1 MSLHSCAQLLR
12 GCHRAWCRVLWS
24 SEFHDSAPLPE
35 STGPTGVLLR
45 WFRDFPGLR
54 RLVGGMMV
62 SYFSQASAE
71 WLCPSLDEASSS
83 EEDAVPP
90 KSADTS
96 ETPVT
101 PSHDTDETV
110 SESEITLSLSSDSSS
125 SSDVGLH

>member
-83 EEDAVPP
+83 EEDAVPL

-96 ETPVT
+96 ETLDT
-101 PSHDTDETV
+101 PYRDTDEIF
-110 SESEITLSLSSDSSS
+110 ELSSS
-125 SSDVGLH
+125 SSITSSDSLDAPE

>member
-35 STGPTGVLLR
+35 STGPTGVLLQ

-54 RLVGGMMV
+54 RLVGGVMV
-62 SYFSQASAE
+62 SYFSQVSAE
-71 WLCPSLDEASSS
+71 WLCPRPPEDEASSS
-83 EEDAVPP
+83 EEDAVPL
-90 KSADTS
+90 KSAGTS
-96 ETPVT
+96 ETP
-101 PSHDTDETV
+101 DTQYRDAD
-110 SESEITLSLSSDSSS
+110 EITSSSSITSSD